1 MNIPGVGEVGVEQ
14 TTTDVEQ
21 RAANYVRGFN
31 EMCARVGHHAKSDE
45 AIGGM
50 VIGAAVGGAINVL
63 ISLLGG

>member
-14 TTTDVEQ
+14 TTTDVER

-45 AIGGM
+45 AVGGV
-50 VIGAAVGGAINVL
+50 VIGAAVGSAVNLLV
-63 ISLLGG
+63 SLFGG